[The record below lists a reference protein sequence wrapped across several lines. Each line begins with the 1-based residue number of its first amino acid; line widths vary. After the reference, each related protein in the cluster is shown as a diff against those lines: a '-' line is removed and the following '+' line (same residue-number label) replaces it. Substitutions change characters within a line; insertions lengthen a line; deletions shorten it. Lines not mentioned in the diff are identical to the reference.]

1 MDMEKATTAL
11 TVGLVLGAIFAIYVS
26 RRSNREQKIYGG
38 TLAQVFHYLGA
49 LGFCMTLPTV
59 ITTLILH
66 GGFGLAFPL
75 GIGCVVAAFIA
86 LFIFA
91 LIENPARPTTIEE
104 EVWTEA
110 KARSSGM

>member
-1 MDMEKATTAL
+1 MSIAATAL
-11 TVGLVLGAIFAIYVS
+11 TVGMILGGIFAIYVA
-26 RRSNREQKIYGG
+26 RKSNREAKIYGG
-38 TLAQVFHYLGA
+38 VLAQVFHYLGA

-59 ITTLILH
+59 LTVLLLH

-86 LFIFA
+86 LLVFA
-91 LIENPARPTTIEE
+91 LIENPARPIVVEE
-104 EVWTEA
+104 EVWTEE

>member
-1 MDMEKATTAL
+1 MDKAPTAL
-11 TVGLVLGAIFAIYVS
+11 AVGLVLGAIFAIYVS
-26 RRSNREQKIYGG
+26 RRSNREEKIYGG

-59 ITTLILH
+59 ITALILH

-75 GIGCVVAAFIA
+75 GIGCVIAAFIA

-91 LIENPARPTTIEE
+91 LIENPARPAVIEE
-104 EVWTEA
+104 EVWTEE